1 VPFILLVLIGL
12 THLAQAVTHQPEP
25 DTIHLF
31 HRFLPPHPAS
41 LPDRDP
47 LGVIERLLSGITRK
61 RGQLSL
67 YAAPAFLWFST
78 RLFAGIRTSLNDI
91 YDVSL
96 RPTRHRAFLIS
107 FLLAKLRDA
116 LMVIATVLL
125 FLGNTLLTTGLTILQ
140 ARGAASVPHQLGFF
154 VSTVGRLLGQLLAFS
169 FSVSLF
175 YVTYRH
181 ASIRRLPWRTALL
194 AATFTALLF
203 EVAKRLYALYLAHFA
218 SLEGLGGDAT
228 LGAVVLFILWIYY
241 TAIVFLLG
249 AVVAE
254 TWELKK
260 MLQSQRAILG

>member
-1 VPFILLVLIGL
+1 
-12 THLAQAVTHQPEP
+12 
-25 DTIHLF
+25 
-31 HRFLPPHPAS
+31 
-41 LPDRDP
+41 
-47 LGVIERLLSGITRK
+47 
-61 RGQLSL
+61 
-67 YAAPAFLWFST
+67 
-78 RLFAGIRTSLNDI
+78 
-91 YDVSL
+91 
-96 RPTRHRAFLIS
+96 
-107 FLLAKLRDA
+107 
-116 LMVIATVLL
+116 MVIATVLL

-181 ASIRRLPWRTALL
+181 ASIRRLPWKTALL
-194 AATFTALLF
+194 GATFTALLF
-203 EVAKRLYALYLAHFA
+203 EVAKRLYALYLANFA

-228 LGAVVLFILWIYY
+228 LGAIVLFILWIYY

-260 MLQSQRAILG
+260 MLQSQQAILG